1 MAIGDVPHIASSNYA
16 STAYAL
22 TSGGLGYVGNDGGI
36 AGQWFDARTTAAPWT
51 QSTDT
56 VVRRHVSPQV
66 STATQPVIMDMPEKN
81 VSRFVR
87 VIIVDPHESLPLESR
102 LVYKGE
108 EKFTDL
114 NDQELFFEL
123 EIKQLLNAHNEK
135 RVKTVDKAV
144 KERTEHLE
152 PAKIRDLKMVVVNI
166 ATF

>member
-1 MAIGDVPHIASSNYA
+1 MALDLPSIGTSNYTT
-16 STAYAL
+16 SAYAL
-22 TSGGLGYVGNDGGI
+22 NAGGIGYVGNEGGI
-36 AGQWFDARTTAAPWT
+36 AGQWFDAATTAAPHT
-51 QSTDT
+51 LVKRQ
-56 VVRRHVSPQV
+56 VSPQV
-66 STATQPVIMDMPEKN
+66 STTTKPVIMDMPEKN

-87 VIIVDPHESLPLESR
+87 VIIVDPNENLSLEDR

-123 EIKQLLNAHNEK
+123 EIKTLLSAHNEK
-135 RVKTVDKAV
+135 RVKTVDKSV